1 MITATATSLWQQA
14 KAYWNACTGP
24 QKVLFWSGSL
34 LFVVMFGYSLA
45 LAGSGA
51 PVTGP
56 VSLRKVITF
65 AESLGL
71 FAWSIGWLLP
81 FYRFSRRSEWIIAVL
96 TTIFTVGETA
106 LFALQVARGVP
117 SHYNFTTALDGAVF
131 GATGLGAA
139 VAAALIGLLLAL
151 SGRLRD
157 QTPSLRWSIRF
168 GLGLS
173 LLGMGTGVLMIM
185 NNGGV
190 WQGVDHLLAQLQVN
204 PVGRYNGPPES
215 AVGGNLVAL
224 HAIGLHGLQVVPLA
238 AWLLG
243 FSALPEARRLRLTM
257 LVALGNTLL
266 LAVLL
271 VHALRQLPLS
281 ALDPAIALLAA
292 GSALLAVGS
301 FAWIGWSLLAQ
312 GLAAARQPAAQS

>member
-1 MITATATSLWQQA
+1 MIAATATSLWQNA
-14 KAYWNACTGP
+14 KAYWNACTRP
-24 QKVLFWSGSL
+24 QKLLFWSGSI
-34 LFVVMFGYSLA
+34 LFAVMIGYSLA
-45 LAGSGA
+45 LVATGA
-51 PVTGP
+51 TVSGP

-71 FAWSIGWLLP
+71 FAWSIGWMLP
-81 FYRFSRRSEWIIAVL
+81 MFRFSRRSEWIIAVL

-117 SHYNFTTALDGAVF
+117 SHYNFSTALDGAVF
-131 GATGLGAA
+131 SATGVGAA
-139 VAAALIGLLLAL
+139 VAAGLIIVLLAL

-157 QTPSLRWSIRF
+157 QSPSMRWSIRF
-168 GLGLS
+168 GMALT
-173 LLGMGTGVLMIM
+173 LLGMGVGILMIL
-185 NNGGV
+185 NSGGI
-190 WQGVDHLLAQLQVN
+190 WQGFDHMLAQMQVN
-204 PVGRYNGPPES
+204 PIGRYAGPPED

-224 HAIGLHGLQVVPLA
+224 HAIGLHGIQVVPLA

-243 FSALPEARRLRLTM
+243 FTALPEARRLRLTLM
-257 LVALGNTLL
+257 VALGNTLL

-292 GSALLAVGS
+292 GSVLLALAS
-301 FAWIGWSLLAQ
+301 FAQIGWSLLAR
-312 GLAAARQPAAQS
+312 GMDAARRPAAQA